1 MLRMTGRETVQLN
14 THRLKSLWRSRVL
27 RGAEFADQHERLDA
41 LYRVKN
47 PWDFTDPREKWR
59 FEETNRILLREF
71 GQIGTLLE
79 VGCAEGHQ
87 TAYLMHACRQLYG
100 FDVSERAVRRA
111 KRRCPDAILAAGDMA
126 SAACI
131 AAGPKRFDVV
141 VACEVL
147 YYVKDIGANLRRL
160 TQLGRGCLISYY
172 DLDCFR
178 ERIDGELAC
187 IDIAGHEIIRCK
199 DRSWSVVW
207 WRNRQNAFL

>member
-1 MLRMTGRETVQLN
+1 MWLDTQ
-14 THRLKSLWRSRVL
+14 RLKTLWRSRVL

-59 FEETNRILLREF
+59 FQETNRILLREF
-71 GQIGTLLE
+71 GQIRTLLE

-87 TAYLMHACRQLYG
+87 TAYLMHVCSQLYG

-111 KRRCPDAILAAGDMA
+111 RRRCPDAILAAGDMA

-131 AAGPKRFDVV
+131 ARGPKRFDVV

-147 YYVKDIGANLRRL
+147 YYVKDVGANLRRL

-172 DLDCFR
+172 YLDCFR
-178 ERIDGELAC
+178 ERIDDELAC
-187 IDIAGHEIIRCK
+187 IDIAGREIIGYG

-207 WRNRQNAFL
+207 WRND